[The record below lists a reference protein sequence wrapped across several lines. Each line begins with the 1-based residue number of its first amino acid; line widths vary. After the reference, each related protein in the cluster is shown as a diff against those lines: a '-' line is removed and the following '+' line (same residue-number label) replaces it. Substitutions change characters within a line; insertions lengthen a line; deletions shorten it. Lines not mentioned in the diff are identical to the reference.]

1 MCCFFF
7 LLWIA
12 LVVLDCNTCVF
23 DGRFVHLRN
32 TGFVHLGRMLRNC
45 SYLRF
50 CSFFGAFRFLT
61 EGSSA
66 FWVRPASNAT
76 ILELDLLQKDPPNV
90 WRTRGKNI
98 VGKFTRKIYFSLSS
112 RNYCKEW
119 LTRWTFW
126 SWRSLVLIAKFQE
139 KFQDP
144 SINAEDF
151 PSILLRF
158 RVSRWISL
166 SSSSSDGTPS
176 SASGYTTI
184 LSVDNDC
191 RREVACTI
199 RYWSWWLVRHAVD
212 MTHLTWLNQW

>member
-12 LVVLDCNTCVF
+12 LVVLDCNTCIF
-23 DGRFVHLRN
+23 DGRFVRLRN

-90 WRTRGKNI
+90 WGTRGKNI
-98 VGKFTRKIYFSLSS
+98 VGKVTRKIYFSLSS
-112 RNYCKEW
+112 RNYCKSDLLAE
-119 LTRWTFW
+119 RFEVG
-126 SWRSLVLIAKFQE
+126 SLVLIAKFQE

-144 SINAEDF
+144 SMNAEDF

-176 SASGYTTI
+176 SASGYTRI